1 MCSVLR
7 DFLAEDIGLFVDRY
21 RSLLRKILGFC
32 LGKRGPFNL
41 LLKVEQFK
49 KKFKKKKKEQH
60 ILKK

>member
-1 MCSVLR
+1 
-7 DFLAEDIGLFVDRY
+7 LAEDIGLFVDRY

-41 LLKVEQFK
+41 LLEAAQFK
-49 KKFKKKKKEQH
+49 KKFKKKEKERI